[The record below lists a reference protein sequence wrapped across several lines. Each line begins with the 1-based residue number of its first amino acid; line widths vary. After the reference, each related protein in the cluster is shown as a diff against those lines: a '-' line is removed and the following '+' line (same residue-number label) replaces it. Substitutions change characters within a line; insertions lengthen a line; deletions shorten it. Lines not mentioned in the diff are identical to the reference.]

1 MRSDSRRRQWV
12 NLWSRTGKAVK
23 TLNAQQRSV
32 TSISWSPDGQTLATG
47 GDDGSIKLWPTEDLD
62 ALLVKGCRWA
72 SSYLIGTPA
81 KLLKLPICHTP
92 ARLRAAAPNLVTDSE
107 AQARPG
113 DLEGA
118 IQGFKTV
125 QQWDPSL
132 VFDPVTHATAN
143 QRQGEADLLLQDKHH
158 DRALTKL
165 NEAIALQPD
174 LAIPANTWN
183 KICWYGSLNGQATLV
198 LPACHK
204 AVTLLPNDGNIRDS
218 RGLAR
223 ALTGDKPGAIQDFQF
238 FVSHTGDAKG
248 KARRQGWLKDLQA
261 GKPPSAI
268 FTPKVLEQLRNE

>member
-1 MRSDSRRRQWV
+1 
-12 NLWSRTGKAVK
+12 
-23 TLNAQQRSV
+23 
-32 TSISWSPDGQTLATG
+32 LAPLQ
-47 GDDGSIKLWPTEDLD
+47 KLQ
-62 ALLVKGCRWA
+62 
-72 SSYLIGTPA
+72 
-81 KLLKLPICHTP
+81 KLTICHTP
-92 ARLRAAAPNLVTDSE
+92 ARLRAAAPNLVADSE

-118 IQGFKTV
+118 IQGFKTA

-143 QRQGEADLLLQDKHH
+143 QRQGEADLLLQDKHP

-165 NEAIALQPD
+165 NEALSLQPD
-174 LAIPANTWN
+174 LAIPADTWGR
-183 KICWYGSLNGQATLV
+183 ICWDGSLNGQAALV

-204 AVTLLPNDGNIRDS
+204 AVTLVPNNEYIRDS

-238 FVSHTGDAKG
+238 FVSQTADAKL
-248 KARRQGWLKDLQA
+248 KAQRQGWIKGLQA

-268 FTPKVLEQLRNE
+268 FTPKALEQLRNP